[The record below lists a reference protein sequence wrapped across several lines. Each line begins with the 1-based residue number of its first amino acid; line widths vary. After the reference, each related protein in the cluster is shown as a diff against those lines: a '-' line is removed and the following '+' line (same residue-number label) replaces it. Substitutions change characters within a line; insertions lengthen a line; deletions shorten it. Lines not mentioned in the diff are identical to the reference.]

1 MLRDLVLLLSKRRE
15 VQRLLMGIGVTRTLV
30 RRFVAGDTLEQA
42 LGAVRFLNKRGLVVT
57 LDRLG
62 ENVSAAAE
70 AREAAEAY
78 VAVLHAIQAG
88 AVSSHVSL
96 KLTQLGLDLGEELA
110 RQNLLRVAE
119 EATDLGSFVRID
131 MEGSA
136 YTDAT
141 LQIFRAAR
149 ERYGRVGVVIQAN
162 LRRSAQDL
170 ERLIDMAANI
180 RLCKGAYRE
189 PQAIAFQRKGEV
201 DANYL
206 RLLRTLM
213 SPEAKAAG
221 AHPAIATHDP
231 RMIAAAQELASGLW
245 APGEFEFQML
255 YGIRRNL
262 QQDLA
267 DQGHTVRIYVPYGTH
282 WYPYLMRRLAER
294 PANVLFV
301 LRHLFRA

>member
-1 MLRDLVLLLSKRRE
+1 MLRDLILLLSKRRE
-15 VQRLLMGIGVTRTLV
+15 VQRLLMGVGLTRALV
-30 RRFVAGDTLEQA
+30 RRFVAGDTLQEA

-62 ENVSAAAE
+62 ENVITAAE
-70 AREAAEAY
+70 AVGAAEDY
-78 VAVLHAIQAG
+78 ITILQAIQVAG
-88 AVSSHVSL
+88 VTSHVSL

-110 RQNLLRVAE
+110 RRNLLRVAA
-119 EATDLGSFVRID
+119 EAANLGSFVRID
-131 MEGSA
+131 MEGSV

-162 LRRSAQDL
+162 LRRSARDL
-170 ERLIDMAANI
+170 EGLIDGGANI
-180 RLCKGAYRE
+180 RLCKGAYKE
-189 PQAIAFQRKGEV
+189 PRDIAFQRKGEV
-201 DANYL
+201 NANYL

-213 SPEAKAAG
+213 SPQAKAAG

-231 RMIAAAQELASGLW
+231 RMIAAAQELANGLW

-255 YGIRRNL
+255 YGIRRDL
-262 QQDLA
+262 QQELA

-294 PANVLFV
+294 PANVLFL
-301 LRHLFRA
+301 LRHLLRA